1 MCDCR
6 QPNIQADA
14 IEPVVCEFV
23 RGLLADP
30 EREVWMWSEKL
41 AEAGRKR
48 VRYQEMAAA
57 SLITFDEL
65 NTRRRPFRRT
75 WMPYPE
81 RNRLYR
87 MLRLEITPSEDG
99 SYKVQGAFCTG
110 EPLSGQRS
118 TPTWSPSSTTQGT
131 SSGSSIRSWKS
142 GTACCW
148 RAP

>member
-14 IEPVVCEFV
+14 IETVVCEFV

-57 SLITFDEL
+57 SFIPEDLDAL
-65 NTRRRPFRRT
+65 SGA
-75 WMPYPE
+75 E

-87 MLRLEITPSEDG
+87 MLRLENTPSEDG
-99 SYKVQGAFCTG
+99 SYKVQGAYCTG

-118 TPTWSPSSTTQGT
+118 T
-131 SSGSSIRSWKS
+131 
-142 GTACCW
+142 
-148 RAP
+148 